1 MSGIK
6 KHISQRERRHDRV
19 RKKVA
24 GTKERPRLSVRRSLK
39 NMFLQ
44 LVDDK
49 SGTTIVSASTLDK
62 DFREKANYGGN
73 VKAAALIAELL
84 AKKAKEKNVE
94 KIVFDRG
101 GYAYHGRVRA
111 VAETLRK
118 EGLQF

>member
-6 KHISQRERRHDRV
+6 KHITQRERRHDRV
-19 RKKVA
+19 RKKVV

-49 SGTTIVSASTLDK
+49 SGNTIVSASTLDK